1 MTAEVYAG
9 ASSAGQQWHDINS
22 DAMEQQVF
30 RLQTRIAKAI
40 KADRYSKAKALQWI
54 LVHSFA
60 AKYLA
65 VLRVTQNKGKN
76 TPGIDGI
83 CWKTP
88 SIKYAMMKSLT
99 RRGYKSQPLRRIYI
113 PKKNSNKNRPLGIP
127 AMIDRAMQALYAQAL
142 SPVAETL
149 GDPNSF
155 GFRPKRSAADAIEQ
169 CFNVL
174 CRKVSSQWVLEAD
187 IKGCFDNISHDWLM
201 ENVQTDK
208 HMMAQWLK
216 CGFMENDLF
225 HSTSAGTP
233 QGGIISPIYSN
244 MVLDGLEAVI
254 KEATKGLTK
263 IHVIRY
269 ADDFIVTAETPE
281 ILEER
286 VKPAVEAFLQARGL
300 SLSEEKTHITHIDT
314 GFKFLGFNIRKYKGK
329 LLIKPD
335 KSSVKSVLDKVREI
349 IKSYP
354 TAKTENLIRQLN
366 PVIKGWTNY
375 FRHTVSKKVFSTVD
389 NQIFQVLM
397 KWIDRRHRQKNHLW
411 KHRRYF
417 TTVGLLSRWHF
428 FAIGKDRQGKV
439 KAHLLFKAASTPIKR
454 HVKIRKEATSFLPEF
469 AQYFLKRGEKSKSK
483 GERDIL
489 SLLLVHCWT

>member
-1 MTAEVYAG
+1 MTADVYAG
-9 ASSAGQQWHDINS
+9 ASSVGQPWHDINS
-22 DAMEQQVF
+22 HVMEQQVF

-40 KADRYSKAKALQWI
+40 KAGRYSKAKALQW
-54 LVHSFA
+54 LLAHSFA

-65 VLRVTQNKGKN
+65 VMKVTQNKGKS

-88 SIKYAMMKSLT
+88 AIKYAMTKSLM
-99 RRGYKSQPLRRIYI
+99 RKGYKAQPLRRIYI
-113 PKKNSNKNRPLGIP
+113 PKKNGKNRPLGIP
-127 AMIDRAMQALYAQAL
+127 IIRDRAMQALYALAS

-149 GDPNSF
+149 GEPNSY
-155 GFRPKRSAADAIEQ
+155 GFRPKRSAADAIAQ
-169 CFNVL
+169 CFNTL
-174 CRKVSSQWVLEAD
+174 CRNVSAQWVLEAD

-208 HMMAQWLK
+208 HMLAQWLK

-225 HSTSAGTP
+225 YSTSSGTP
-233 QGGIISPIYSN
+233 QGGVISPIYAN
-244 MVLDGLEAVI
+244 MLLDGLEAVTR
-254 KEATKGLTK
+254 EATKGITK

-300 SLSEEKTHITHIDT
+300 SLAQEKTHITHIDT

-335 KSSVKSVLDKVREI
+335 KSSVKSVLDKVRVI
-349 IKSYP
+349 IKSHP

-366 PVIKGWTNY
+366 PIIWGWTNY
-375 FRHTVSKKVFSTVD
+375 FRQAVSKKIFSYVD
-389 NQIFQVLM
+389 SQIFQMLM
-397 KWIDRRHRQKNHLW
+397 KWIDRRHPQKNHNW

-417 TTVGLLSRWHF
+417 TTVGLLSRWNV
-428 FAIGKDRQGKV
+428 FAIGKDRQGKA
-439 KAHLLFKAASTPIKR
+439 KAHFLLKAASTPIKR
-454 HVKIRKEATSFLPEF
+454 HVKIRKEANPFLPEF
-469 AQYFLKRGEKSKSK
+469 AKYFLKRGEKSKSK

>member
-22 DAMEQQVF
+22 YAMEQQVF

-40 KADRYSKAKALQWI
+40 KAGRYSKAKALQWI

-88 SIKYAMMKSLT
+88 SIKYAMTNSLT

-187 IKGCFDNISHDWLM
+187 IKGCFDNISNDWLM

-208 HMMAQWLK
+208 HMMAQWLN
-216 CGFMENDLF
+216 GSNVDLWRTTCF
-225 HSTSAGTP
+225 TRPVPARRKAGSSH
-233 QGGIISPIYSN
+233 QYIRIWCS
-244 MVLDGLEAVI
+244 MVW
-254 KEATKGLTK
+254 
-263 IHVIRY
+263 
-269 ADDFIVTAETPE
+269 
-281 ILEER
+281 
-286 VKPAVEAFLQARGL
+286 
-300 SLSEEKTHITHIDT
+300 
-314 GFKFLGFNIRKYKGK
+314 K
-329 LLIKPD
+329 L
-335 KSSVKSVLDKVREI
+335 
-349 IKSYP
+349 
-354 TAKTENLIRQLN
+354 
-366 PVIKGWTNY
+366 
-375 FRHTVSKKVFSTVD
+375 
-389 NQIFQVLM
+389 
-397 KWIDRRHRQKNHLW
+397 
-411 KHRRYF
+411 
-417 TTVGLLSRWHF
+417 
-428 FAIGKDRQGKV
+428 
-439 KAHLLFKAASTPIKR
+439 
-454 HVKIRKEATSFLPEF
+454 
-469 AQYFLKRGEKSKSK
+469 
-483 GERDIL
+483 
-489 SLLLVHCWT
+489 